1 MKKKICI
8 VAGEP
13 ESINTEIIAKSWK
26 KLSNNLKKK
35 IFVIGNFNLINDQFN
50 GIGIKI
56 KTNKINSISDKFD
69 SKKINIFNINLNY
82 KKPFKINIKKKSK
95 YISKCLN
102 LAHNLCIEKK
112 LIGFINCSIDKNI
125 FKNYDGVT
133 EFLAKK
139 NKLNNT
145 QNMLIYGKEFSVV
158 PITTHQNLKNALKK
172 VNKQLLM
179 KKIFSLSA
187 DYKKLFRNKPKIAV
201 LGLNPHNSEF
211 RNSSEETKIIKPCVN
226 SLIKKKVKI
235 YGPFSSDQMF
245 LNKMYKKFDVIVG
258 MYHDQVL
265 TPLKIISGFNAIN
278 ITLGLKYIRVSPD
291 HGTAKNLIKKNLSNY
306 KSLLNA
312 IFFLNSKI

>member
-69 SKKINIFNINLNY
+69 SKKINIFNVNLNY

-226 SLIKKKVKI
+226 NLIKKKVKI

>member
-8 VAGEP
+8 IAGEP

-26 KLSNNLKKK
+26 KISNNLKKK
-35 IFVIGNFNLINDQFN
+35 IFVIGNYNLINDQFN
-50 GIGIKI
+50 SIRIKI

-69 SKKINIFNINLNY
+69 NKKINILNVDLNY

-95 YISKCLN
+95 YINKCFN
-102 LAHNLCIEKK
+102 LAHNLCMEKK
-112 LIGFINCSIDKNI
+112 LVGFINCSIDKNI

-187 DYKKLFRNKPKIAV
+187 DYKKLFSKRPKIAV

-211 RNSSEETKIIKPCVN
+211 RNSSEESKIIKPCVN
-226 SLIKKKVKI
+226 NLIKKKVKI

>member
-8 VAGEP
+8 IAGEP

-26 KLSNNLKKK
+26 KISNNLKKK
-35 IFVIGNFNLINDQFN
+35 IFVIGNYNLINDQFN
-50 GIGIKI
+50 SIRIKI

-69 SKKINIFNINLNY
+69 NKKINILNVNLNY

-95 YISKCLN
+95 YINKCFN
-102 LAHNLCIEKK
+102 LAHNLCMEKK
-112 LIGFINCSIDKNI
+112 LVGFINCSIDKNI

-187 DYKKLFRNKPKIAV
+187 DYKKLFSKRPKIAV

-211 RNSSEETKIIKPCVN
+211 RNSSEESKIIKPCVN
-226 SLIKKKVKI
+226 NLIKKKVKI

>member
-8 VAGEP
+8 IAGEP

-35 IFVIGNFNLINDQFN
+35 FFVIGNLNLINDQFN
-50 GIGIKI
+50 VIGIKI

-69 SKKINIFNINLNY
+69 YKKINILNVNLNY

-95 YISKCLN
+95 YINKCFH
-102 LAHNLCIEKK
+102 LAHNLCMEKK

-133 EFLAKK
+133 EFLARK

-179 KKIFSLSA
+179 KKIYSLSV
-187 DYKKLFRNKPKIAV
+187 DYKKLFGKRPKIAV

-211 RNSSEETKIIKPCVN
+211 RHSSEENQIIKPCVN
-226 SLIKKKVKI
+226 NLIKKKINI

-245 LNKMYKKFDVIVG
+245 LNKMYNKFDVIVG

-312 IFFLNSKI
+312 IFFLNSKL

>member
-69 SKKINIFNINLNY
+69 SKKINIFNVNLNY

-125 FKNYDGVT
+125 FKNY
-133 EFLAKK
+133 F
-139 NKLNNT
+139 
-145 QNMLIYGKEFSVV
+145 
-158 PITTHQNLKNALKK
+158 
-172 VNKQLLM
+172 
-179 KKIFSLSA
+179 
-187 DYKKLFRNKPKIAV
+187 
-201 LGLNPHNSEF
+201 
-211 RNSSEETKIIKPCVN
+211 
-226 SLIKKKVKI
+226 
-235 YGPFSSDQMF
+235 
-245 LNKMYKKFDVIVG
+245 
-258 MYHDQVL
+258 
-265 TPLKIISGFNAIN
+265 
-278 ITLGLKYIRVSPD
+278 
-291 HGTAKNLIKKNLSNY
+291 
-306 KSLLNA
+306 
-312 IFFLNSKI
+312 